1 MVYQKRKQNLSQ
13 SIHRN
18 NSIMKLYNHI
28 SPRLSDLEWEM
39 TKHIPPGGNWQN
51 IPESI
56 PSKRLAQ
63 IRLSG
68 GRTTYYGRLDNNK
81 PSYTITT
88 YFNRLGNGCNLHP
101 SQNRIISI
109 REGARFQS
117 FKDQFVFYGS
127 KSSQYKQIGN
137 AVPPLLAR
145 AIAESLKPHLKNLT
159 LLDLFAGAG
168 GMSEGFIS
176 EGFKLLAANEIEK
189 NYFETYQINHIE
201 FDKGNNLIIG
211 DITSN
216 SIKELLLSSLS
227 PKQKVGIIV
236 GGPPCQGFSHA
247 GWRDPKDSRNQ
258 LFKDFVNIVNK
269 VRPEIFVMENVT
281 GILSMRNGEAIKEII
296 SAFEEIGYNVNPPLK
311 LNAEEY
317 GVPQKRK
324 RVVIIGSLSNQ
335 KIAPPK
341 ILFSATDNKLPNP
354 ITVKQAIGG
363 LPKLET
369 DDGIFEIDSNYKSTS
384 AYEEMMMGIID
395 FKTFYQKCL

>member
-1 MVYQKRKQNLSQ
+1 
-13 SIHRN
+13 
-18 NSIMKLYNHI
+18 MKLYNHI

-39 TKHIPPGGNWQN
+39 IKHIPPGGNWQN
-51 IPESI
+51 IPENI

-63 IRLSG
+63 IRESG
-68 GRTTYYGRLDNNK
+68 GRTTYYGRLENNK

-101 SQNRIISI
+101 TQNRIISI

-117 FKDQFVFYGS
+117 FKDHYVFYGS
-127 KSSQYKQIGN
+127 KTSQYKQIGN

-145 AIAESLKPHLKNLT
+145 AIAESLKPNLKNLT
-159 LLDLFAGAG
+159 FLDLFAGAG
-168 GMSEGFIS
+168 GMSEGFVS
-176 EGFKLLAANEIEK
+176 EGFELLAANEIEK
-189 NYFETYQINHIE
+189 NYFETYQVNHKE
-201 FDKGNNLIIG
+201 FDSGSNLIVG
-211 DITSN
+211 DITSK
-216 SIKELLLSSLS
+216 STKDLLFSSLPS
-227 PKQKVGIIV
+227 KQKVGVVV

-258 LFKDFVNIVNK
+258 LFKDFVSIVNE

-281 GILSMRNGEAIKEII
+281 GILSMRNGEAIKEIV

-324 RVVIIGSLSNQ
+324 RVVIIGSISNKQ
-335 KIAPPK
+335 IAPPK
-341 ILFSATDNKLPNP
+341 ILFSTKDDNLPNP

-363 LPKLET
+363 LPKLDT
-369 DDGIFEIDSNYKSTS
+369 DDGEFEIDSNYKSTS
-384 AYEEMMMGIID
+384 AYEELMMGKID

>member
-1 MVYQKRKQNLSQ
+1 
-13 SIHRN
+13 
-18 NSIMKLYNHI
+18 MKLYNHI

-39 TKHIPPGGNWQN
+39 IKHIPPGGNWQN
-51 IPESI
+51 IPENI

-117 FKDQFVFYGS
+117 FKDQYIFYGS
-127 KSSQYKQIGN
+127 KTSQYKQIGN

-159 LLDLFAGAG
+159 FLDLFAGSG
-168 GMSEGFIS
+168 GMSEGFVS
-176 EGFKLLAANEIEK
+176 EGFELVAANEIEK
-189 NYFETYQINHIE
+189 NYFETYQVNHKE
-201 FDKGNNLIIG
+201 YDRGNNLIVG
-211 DITSN
+211 DITSK
-216 SIKELLLSSLS
+216 SIKDLLLSSLL
-227 PKQKVGIIV
+227 PKQKVGVVV

-258 LFKDFVNIVNK
+258 LFKDFVTIVNE

-281 GILSMRNGEAIKEII
+281 GILSMRNGEAINEII

-324 RVVIIGSLSNQ
+324 RVVIIGSISNN

-341 ILFSATDNKLPNP
+341 VLFSSTDNNLPNP

-363 LPKLET
+363 LPKLDT
-369 DDGIFEIDSNYKSTS
+369 DDGEFEIDSNHKSTS
-384 AYEEMMMGIID
+384 HYEELMMGKID